1 MARFT
6 QEEKKVLIEVVNSG
20 KSFRKQAPELAKR
33 LNRSQLSVL
42 NKLYYLRKKLGL
54 SPERK
59 KRTYVRKP
67 VQPKA
72 QPQPSQQSFTLNFN
86 PSKTEVFADHVRL
99 YF

>member
-6 QEEKKVLIEVVNSG
+6 QEEKKTLIEVVNSG

-54 SPERK
+54 APDRK
-59 KRTYVRKP
+59 KRTYIRKP
-67 VQPKA
+67 VQPQQQQK
-72 QPQPSQQSFTLNFN
+72 QSFTLNFN
-86 PSKTEVFADHVRL
+86 PSKTEVHVDHVRL

>member
-67 VQPKA
+67 VQQVVKPQ
-72 QPQPSQQSFTLNFN
+72 QPQQSFTLNFN
-86 PSKTEVFADHVRL
+86 PSKTEVHTDHVRL

>member
-6 QEEKKVLIEVVNSG
+6 QEEKKVLIDVVNSG
-20 KSFRKQAPELAKR
+20 KSLRRQAPELAKR

-54 SPERK
+54 APERK

-67 VQPKA
+67 VQQVVKPQ
-72 QPQPSQQSFTLNFN
+72 QPQQSFTLNFN
-86 PSKTEVFADHVRL
+86 PSKTEVHTDHVRL